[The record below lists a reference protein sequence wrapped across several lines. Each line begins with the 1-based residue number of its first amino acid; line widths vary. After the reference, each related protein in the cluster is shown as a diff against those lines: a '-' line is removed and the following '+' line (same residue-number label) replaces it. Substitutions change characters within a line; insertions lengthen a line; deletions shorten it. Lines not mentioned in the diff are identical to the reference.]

1 MQRENEKESERD
13 REGGCDRGNDG
24 VMISWV
30 PVS

>member
-1 MQRENEKESERD
+1 MCDAKRKRETEK
-13 REGGCDRGNDG
+13 GGCDRGNDG